1 MAKGNPYLKKATGAA
16 KAPAS
21 VPGRRQH
28 GLGRK
33 VDFGAAG
40 VDGLLGRIP
49 AAPPPPAGQALELPL
64 AELERSPFQP
74 RREFSEAELKE
85 LAESLRNNGLVQ
97 PPTVRR
103 NAAGRYELVCG
114 ERRVRAAQLI
124 GWKKIRVTLIEANDL
139 TAAAMTTTE
148 NIQREDLNPIEEA
161 SAYRALQDTF
171 SLTQQEVAE
180 RVGKGRATVANAV
193 RLLELPDEVKSLLSQ
208 NLISVGHAKVLLSV
222 EGEKDRVLLARD
234 CVNNQLTVRALERRV
249 ARLHEPV
256 TTRPRGTPDLPD
268 GYVRSLAEK
277 MRRHLGCAV
286 RVTSGVLHPNGR
298 RTKGVVEIDF
308 LDNNDLDR
316 IIRMLGVEM
325 D

>member
-21 VPGRRQH
+21 VAGRKH

-49 AAPPPPAGQALELPL
+49 SAPPPSAGQALELPL

-114 ERRVRAAQLI
+114 ERRVRAAQLL

-148 NIQREDLNPIEEA
+148 NCRTPSASPSRKSRSA
-161 SAYRALQDTF
+161 SARA
-171 SLTQQEVAE
+171 
-180 RVGKGRATVANAV
+180 
-193 RLLELPDEVKSLLSQ
+193 
-208 NLISVGHAKVLLSV
+208 
-222 EGEKDRVLLARD
+222 AR
-234 CVNNQLTVRALERRV
+234 RWR
-249 ARLHEPV
+249 
-256 TTRPRGTPDLPD
+256 TR
-268 GYVRSLAEK
+268 
-277 MRRHLGCAV
+277 C
-286 RVTSGVLHPNGR
+286 
-298 RTKGVVEIDF
+298 DF
-308 LDNNDLDR
+308 WSCPTR
-316 IIRMLGVEM
+316 
-325 D
+325 